1 MCFSSSSLVRNVLLQ
16 IAQDFLV
23 GVLRFENSRPSFI
36 LVSSLLMSRI
46 LASMAA
52 TFSNKLVSLVAFSS
66 SKTLAS
72 NVLILAWHQLCVTHL
87 VHYQVIQ
94 LAGEEGKMN
103 SLAAGYLGLAGL
115 GQGNFH
121 LWSR

>member
-1 MCFSSSSLVRNVLLQ
+1 MCFSSSALVRNVLLQ

-52 TFSNKLVSLVAFSS
+52 TFSNNLVSLVAFSS

-72 NVLILAWHQLCVTHL
+72 NALILAPALRNASSTL
-87 VHYQVIQ
+87 SGDP
-94 LAGEEGKMN
+94 AGRG
-103 SLAAGYLGLAGL
+103 GG
-115 GQGNFH
+115 
-121 LWSR
+121 